1 MAGDELDR
9 KAEAVVWKLHVVR
22 RQAATCCFYRDR
34 SEHALK
40 YSRPLPC
47 ETSNDMKKLENK
59 I

>member
-9 KAEAVVWKLHVVR
+9 KAKAIVWQPHVVR
-22 RQAATCCFYRDR
+22 RQASTCRFYRDR
-34 SEHALK
+34 SEHALD